1 MPIYLAIAGYYNPL
15 YKGTANTRY
24 LQDVSYFR
32 LKNLQ
37 FGYNLPRK
45 WIAKAGFSKVSV
57 YFSGEN
63 LWSWSPLYRHT
74 KDYDVTVVT
83 KGSDT
88 DLTSGSKGDGFNYPT
103 MRNLSLGISITY

>member
-1 MPIYLAIAGYYNPL
+1 MLICRVIRVITILYIKARPIHA
-15 YKGTANTRY
+15 TCR
-24 LQDVSYFR
+24 DVSYFR

-37 FGYNLPRK
+37 FGYNLPKK

-74 KDYDVTVVT
+74 KDYDVTVIT
-83 KGSDT
+83 KGSDN
-88 DLTSGSKGDGFNYPT
+88 DLTSGNKGDGFNYPT